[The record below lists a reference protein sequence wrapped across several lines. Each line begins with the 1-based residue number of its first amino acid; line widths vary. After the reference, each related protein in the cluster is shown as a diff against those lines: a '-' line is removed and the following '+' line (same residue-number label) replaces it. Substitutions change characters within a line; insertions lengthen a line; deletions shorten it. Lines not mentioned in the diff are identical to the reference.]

1 MVSFDAD
8 GVVHKLK
15 GRLKIRHLA
24 LLLQIDQHGSLTRVA
39 SSMATSQPAVTY
51 ALAELEDMFGARL
64 FDRTARG
71 MTATAQG
78 EVALAWARTMLNDL
92 DALALDMEA
101 VAAGRDAHLNV
112 GATPFIP
119 GRLLSTAIGH
129 ALPGRQRLTVTIHEA
144 TSEELLPMLR
154 DHALDFAIG
163 WASSNLDIDGLV
175 CEPLFHQSPRL
186 IASRQ
191 LAARLGAR
199 RLDWAQLAQMDWILG
214 PRPTPLRE
222 QVTDIFLRAGVT
234 PPLPVVESYSS
245 RLIGEMI
252 ASSDNAVSILPADVA
267 EELVRVA
274 GVAIVPYSFDWTLAP
289 VVLFSRNDGVRRP
302 AETLFAEALRALC
315 AQTGEFAGRRAYQ
328 Y

>member
-1 MVSFDAD
+1 MPAFNAD
-8 GVVHKLK
+8 SAVHKLR

-24 LLLQIDQHGSLTRVA
+24 LLLQIARHGSLTRVA

-51 ALAELEDMFGARL
+51 ALAELEDMFGALL
-64 FDRTARG
+64 FERSSRG

-78 EVALAWARTMLNDL
+78 EVVLAWARTMLNGL

-101 VAAGRDAHLNV
+101 VAIGRDAHLNV
-112 GATPFIP
+112 GVTPFIP
-119 GRLLSTAIGH
+119 GRLLSAAISQT
-129 ALPGRQRLTVTIHEA
+129 LPGSQRLTVTIHEA
-144 TSEELLPMLR
+144 TSEALLPMLR
-154 DHALDFAIG
+154 DHALDFVIG
-163 WASSNLDIDGLV
+163 WASSTLDISGLV
-175 CEPLFHQSPRL
+175 YEPLFHQSPRL
-186 IASRQ
+186 IASRP

-199 RLDWAQLAQMDWILG
+199 RLDWAQLAQMDWMLG

-222 QVTDIFLRAGVT
+222 QVSDIFLRAGVT
-234 PPLPVVESYSS
+234 PPLPVVESYSA

-289 VVLFSRNDGVRRP
+289 VVLFSRDDANRRP
-302 AETLFAEALRALC
+302 ADTLFAEALRTLC
-315 AQTGEFAGRRAYQ
+315 AQSGGASRRAYQ